1 MLSDCDFCN
10 QNRIS
15 VGLSRRGSEF
25 SGADGTDGKYE
36 HGKICRYVWIS
47 YRVEGNALRTVKW
60 KERGAMGGI
69 ALRDINKM

>member
-1 MLSDCDFCN
+1 MLSDCDFCS

-15 VGLSRRGSEF
+15 VGLSRRGIEF

-47 YRVEGNALRTVKW
+47 YRAERNALGTVKRE
-60 KERGAMGGI
+60 ERGAMGGM
-69 ALRDINKM
+69 ALRYINKI